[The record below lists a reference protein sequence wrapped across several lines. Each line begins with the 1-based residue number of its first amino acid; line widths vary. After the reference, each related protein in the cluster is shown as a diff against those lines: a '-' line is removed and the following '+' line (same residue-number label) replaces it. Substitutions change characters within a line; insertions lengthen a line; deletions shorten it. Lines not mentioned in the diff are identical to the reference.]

1 LRAFE
6 RRAARRALLDLA
18 VVGWVALWVGMGYYV
33 DQQVSGIS
41 HLGGTVVLAGGAIRQ
56 TTDALDLVGDVP
68 FVGDRV
74 RKLSRSA
81 RRTADSAIVNGRAAQ
96 RDVDQLAV
104 LLWAT
109 VAAAPTVPVLTWYAV
124 ALFRRRRLS

>member
-1 LRAFE
+1 
-6 RRAARRALLDLA
+6 
-18 VVGWVALWVGMGYYV
+18 MGYYV

-41 HLGGTVVLAGGAIRQ
+41 HLGGTVVSAGGAIRQ
-56 TTDALDLVGDVP
+56 TADALDAVGDLP

-124 ALFRRRRLS
+124 ALFRRRRRS